1 MTTMLTTKMKTKMK
15 IVRNICMKTVDEN
28 YYENDECKLL

>member
-1 MTTMLTTKMKTKMK
+1 MKTMLTTKMKTNMK
-15 IVRNICMKTVDEN
+15 TVTNICMKIVDEN